1 MQTEPIH
8 QPPRYRLVF
17 EGECLTSHN
26 PQAVRTAVV
35 RALLLDEANAARL
48 FSGKRVVIR
57 QDLDAASA
65 RRHIKRFA
73 RMGAVLRAEP
83 GKPGQSPPSRAVRPV
98 APFFA
103 APTITTGPTP
113 RGGRWPVMAAAL
125 SAMCLVGA
133 LMFWQLLDPP
143 NEPVVAAEPVPTLPA
158 AASSPWAQVL
168 QGPAFATASTGAEL
182 TAASPTQ
189 GTAAKLP
196 LGMNAQALAEHQLR
210 YVSAKAFKAFALSND
225 GAFAWHAGAA
235 SDKEARDLA
244 LNRCMAAMAPGDYGC
259 RVVDSGGR
267 WEE

>member
-1 MQTEPIH
+1 MHTGPTDH
-8 QPPRYRLVF
+8 PPRYRLVF

-35 RALLLDEANAARL
+35 RALLLDEADAARL

-57 QDLDAASA
+57 QELDAASA

-73 RMGAVLRAEP
+73 RMGAILRAEP
-83 GKPGQSPPSRAVRPV
+83 AKPRQSPPSRAVRPV
-98 APFFA
+98 APFLA

-113 RGGRWPVMAAAL
+113 HGGRWPVMAAAL

-133 LMFWQLLDPP
+133 LMFWQLLGPS
-143 NEPVVAAEPVPTLPA
+143 NEPVVSAEPVSTLPA

-168 QGPAFATASTGAEL
+168 QAPALATATTGAKATASSTPQ
-182 TAASPTQ
+182 S
-189 GTAAKLP
+189 TAAKLP
-196 LGMNAQALAEHQLR
+196 LGMRAQALAEHQQR
-210 YVSAKAFKAFALSND
+210 YLPAKAFKAFALSND

-235 SDKEARDLA
+235 SDKEARDQA

>member
-8 QPPRYRLVF
+8 HPPRYRLVF

-26 PQAVRTAVV
+26 PHAVRTAVV

-57 QDLDAASA
+57 QELDAASA
-65 RRHIKRFA
+65 HRHIKRFA

-83 GKPGQSPPSRAVRPV
+83 AKPRQTPPPRAVQSV
-98 APFFA
+98 APVLA
-103 APTITTGPTP
+103 ADTITTAPAA
-113 RGGRWPVMAAAL
+113 RGGRWPVMAAVL
-125 SAMCLVGA
+125 SALCLVGA
-133 LMFWQLLDPP
+133 LMFWQLLGPSS
-143 NEPVVAAEPVPTLPA
+143 EPVVTAEPVATLPA

-168 QGPAFATASTGAEL
+168 QAPALATASAGAEA
-182 TAASPTQ
+182 TTSSTPQ
-189 GTAAKLP
+189 GTAATLP
-196 LGMNAQALAEHQLR
+196 LGMRAQALAEHQQR
-210 YVSAKAFKAFALSND
+210 YLPAKAFKAFALSND

-235 SDKEARDLA
+235 SDNEAREQA

>member
-1 MQTEPIH
+1 MHTGPTDH
-8 QPPRYRLVF
+8 SPRYRLVF

-57 QDLDAASA
+57 QDLDAVSA

-83 GKPGQSPPSRAVRPV
+83 AKPRQSRRSRAVQFV
-98 APFFA
+98 APLLA
-103 APTITTGPTP
+103 APTITTAPTP
-113 RGGRWPVMAAAL
+113 HGGRWPVMAAAL
-125 SAMCLVGA
+125 GALCLVGA
-133 LMFWQLLDPP
+133 LMFWQLLGPT
-143 NEPVVAAEPVPTLPA
+143 NEPVVTAEPVATLPA

-168 QGPAFATASTGAEL
+168 QAPVLATASAGAEA
-182 TAASPTQ
+182 TAASPPQ

-196 LGMNAQALAEHQLR
+196 LGMSAQALAEHQQR